1 MDGRKWL
8 KLNVPP
14 HLIAVGQKKTKTK
27 TQNQLRID
35 FWNKRIMVSQDTSV
49 DTIRCHANLC
59 HTSFIHSS
67 VSIKTFI

>member
-1 MDGRKWL
+1 MVKT
-8 KLNVPP
+8 KCPSPP
-14 HLIAVGQKKTKTK
+14 NSSGTKTKTKTK

-35 FWNKRIMVSQDTSV
+35 FCNKRIMVSQDTSV